1 MMNCDVQY
9 MTSYKYLWVEIMNY
23 KPPIKNT
30 RSVLGEDA
38 LHGAGAKDRALIKIL
53 FDGGIYESK

>member
-1 MMNCDVQY
+1 